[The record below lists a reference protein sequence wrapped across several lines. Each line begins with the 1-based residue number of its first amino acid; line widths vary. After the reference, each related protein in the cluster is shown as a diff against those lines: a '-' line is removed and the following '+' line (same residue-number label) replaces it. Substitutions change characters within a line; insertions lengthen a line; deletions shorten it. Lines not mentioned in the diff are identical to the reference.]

1 MRDNQYTTGFSSG
14 PTFIYINDSPRTDKL
29 NASMFADDTQIEESS
44 DDINVITDKL
54 NKDLRNVSTWML
66 ANKLTLNQ
74 AKTEY
79 TMIGSN
85 KIDT

>member
-1 MRDNQYTTGFSSG
+1 MIRLELT
-14 PTFIYINDSPRTDKL
+14 

-44 DDINVITDKL
+44 DDINVITEKL

-85 KIDT
+85 KRVNHIDT